1 VGWPLATHAG
11 RSQAAGVG
19 LELGAFGNG
28 IVLGGGNDSRVERN
42 RVVDHVNHGI
52 LVTSNLRASA

>member
-1 VGWPLATHAG
+1 MPGD
-11 RSQAAGVG
+11 RQAAGVG
-19 LELGAFGNG
+19 LEWGAFGNG